1 MVMGRPRTTSFSHI
15 TDYGFM
21 AMTFVL
27 SLTQILVLLS
37 LYVILSIRLS
47 SLVCGAAG
55 LFCARCFSI
64 EVSVPY
70 AIAGSA
76 QQLYT
81 CLFRQLAMLL
91 LKRSLCLAYATHPT
105 MVLCCITY
113 ACSVAQVYTAFNVF
127 YHHIVDVGWGCC
139 LQPSPSCLSDVH
151 LKTHSPSFIG

>member
-37 LYVILSIRLS
+37 LYYVMLSIRLS
-47 SLVCGAAG
+47 SLVCGAAS

-91 LKRSLCLAYATHPT
+91 LKRSLCLAYAAHPT
-105 MVLCCITY
+105 RVLRCITY
-113 ACSVAQVYTAFNVF
+113 ACGVAQVYAAFNVF
-127 YHHIVDVGWGCC
+127 YHHIVDVG
-139 LQPSPSCLSDVH
+139 
-151 LKTHSPSFIG
+151 